1 MTEAGKEFVA
11 KKKWD
16 KSQTALFCA
25 VIAVM
30 VVMFV
35 VLRTIWWMV
44 AFLFVLGLLSLY
56 YMKNTFKAEYA
67 YTVSSKLKIE
77 ILKAGGKRKDLG
89 EFFLSDMEFC
99 GEYSDENGAWFDDLD
114 CVVKA
119 CTDESDSDTYCA
131 VFVRDGKK
139 TAVLF
144 TKNDMMLNEMKK
156 HSDCVIK

>member
-16 KSQTALFCA
+16 KSQTGLFCA

-30 VVMFV
+30 IVMFV
-35 VLRTIWWMV
+35 LLRTIWWMV

-56 YMKNTFKAEYA
+56 YMKNVFKAEYA

-77 ILKAGGKRKDLG
+77 ILQSGGKRKDVC
-89 EFFLSDMEFC
+89 EFFLSDMTFC
-99 GEYSDENGAWFDDLD
+99 GEYSDENADRFDDLD

-119 CTDESDSDTYCA
+119 CTDERDNDTYCA

-139 TAVLF
+139 SAVLF
-144 TKNDMMLNEMKK
+144 TKNDMMLGEMKK